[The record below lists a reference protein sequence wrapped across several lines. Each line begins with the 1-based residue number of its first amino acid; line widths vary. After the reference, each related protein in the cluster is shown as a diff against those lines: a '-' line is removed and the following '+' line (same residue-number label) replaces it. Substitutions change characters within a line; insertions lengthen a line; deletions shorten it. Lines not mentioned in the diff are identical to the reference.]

1 MPAHLLSHIVT
12 SRKRGVRVLPW
23 HVRRIFGKAAASV
36 CGVRAQN
43 RHARHLAAK
52 TIVEDIPHRTFGKQG
67 SRIAAKSRIASRLS
81 SRDQRLI
88 ERRIALILRS
98 TGTVPVGQRN
108 GRVHIA
114 GSNTVD
120 DRGRDRVRE
129 GRHQAEA
136 GADEAVLDS
145 REGRRGRVGNAEI
158 TPLRRQCCR
167 VPGIVDIPEPELQ
180 FLSQVVVDAKQLLP
194 PIGGRRN
201 RS

>member
-1 MPAHLLSHIVT
+1 MIALVQNVLGAEGQRMPAHLLSHIVT

-67 SRIAAKSRIASRLS
+67 
-81 SRDQRLI
+81 
-88 ERRIALILRS
+88 
-98 TGTVPVGQRN
+98 
-108 GRVHIA
+108 HIA